1 MKFITET
8 FLFLAFMYVIMYILF
23 SFGNGSFDFTTWVKD
38 SQEALAVSCGMIT
51 LITLFVQAFRHFDI

>member
-8 FLFLAFMYVIMYILF
+8 FLFLVFMYVIMYVLF

-38 SQEALAVSCGMIT
+38 GQQGLALSCGMIT
-51 LITLFVQAFRHFDI
+51 LFTLLIQIFRHL

>member
-8 FLFLAFMYVIMYILF
+8 FLFLVFVYCVTYLLF

-38 SQEALAVSCGMIT
+38 SQENLAIT
-51 LITLFVQAFRHFDI
+51 CSVVTIFTFVVQIIRHIEL